1 MHPDSGHRVE
11 AVMRQSFTWW
21 SFTMGRDI
29 EPNAFLREAA
39 AAGVQG
45 VEMLPE
51 AHWPIARD
59 VGLELVN
66 VTGHKLEEGFN
77 NPSRHAALANEVRLK
92 IDSAAEGGVEAVIV
106 FAGDRFGDG
115 DDDRAIAA
123 CVEGLGPV
131 VSHAAGAGVQ
141 LLIEL
146 LNSKVDH
153 PGQQCDRTE
162 FGAQIVRGVDS
173 PALKLLY
180 DGYHMQLMEGDLS
193 RTIKANFDLIGHVH
207 TAGAPG
213 RRDLDDRQEI
223 NWRGIA
229 GLLRHLGYDRWVG
242 HEFIPRGEPIGA
254 LKQAVALFDAHEH
267 EA

>member
-1 MHPDSGHRVE
+1 MM
-11 AVMRQSFTWW
+11 MRQSFAWW
-21 SFTMGRDI
+21 SFTMGREV
-29 EPNAFLREAA
+29 EPESFLRDAA
-39 AAGVQG
+39 AAGAQG
-45 VEMLPE
+45 VEMLPQ

-59 VGLELVN
+59 LGLDLV
-66 VTGHKLEEGFN
+66 TLSGHKLEEGFN
-77 NPSRHAALANEVRLK
+77 DPARHAGLQTDVRRQ
-92 IDSAAEGGVEAVIV
+92 IDAAAHGGVEAVIV
-106 FAGDRFGDG
+106 FAGNRFGDG
-115 DDDRAIAA
+115 DDGRAVAA

-131 VSHAAGAGVQ
+131 AAHAQGAGVR

-153 PGQQCDRTE
+153 PGQQCDRTA
-162 FGAQIVRGVDS
+162 FGAEVVRGVGS

-223 NWRGIA
+223 NWRGVA
-229 GLLRHLGYDRWVG
+229 GLLRHLGYDQWVG
-242 HEFIPRGEPIGA
+242 HEFIPRGEPIAA
-254 LKQAVALFDAHEH
+254 LRQAVALFDAPSG